1 MHTNRRMTVLTR
13 ISSAKEL
20 QEFCHLWGQLQ
31 DITLTD
37 TPDDIIW
44 RWTTSNQYSAKSAY
58 SIQFQGSC
66 YATFDPLGPDC
77 TLFHLLR
84 LMKSR
89 ALAFFSIKE
98 LGHNHSQKLK
108 KLSSWRNESIDLVD
122 AIAINVNQWITRDA
136 IDRRDNPSRLKC

>member
-1 MHTNRRMTVLTR
+1 MHINRWMTVLTR

-31 DITLTD
+31 DITD

-44 RWTTSNQYSAKSAY
+44 RWTASNQYIAKSAY
-58 SIQFQGSC
+58 SIQLQGSS
-66 YATFDPLGPDC
+66 YATFDPLGFAC

-84 LMKSR
+84 LMKNR
-89 ALAFFSIKE
+89 ALAFCSQKKK
-98 LGHNHSQKLK
+98 LGHSHSQKLK
-108 KLSSWRNESIDLVD
+108 KLSSWRNESIDQLVD

-136 IDRRDNPSRLKC
+136 IDRRNNPRRRKC